1 MIYKTLIWSSDVS
14 EKPSINSIGGEAII
28 LIALL
33 YSGMSNLIKV
43 KSGSNEKGG
52 GKDVIKK
59 SL

>member
-1 MIYKTLIWSSDVS
+1 MFQK
-14 EKPSINSIGGEAII
+14 KPSINSIGGAAII

-43 KSGSNEKGG
+43 KSASDKKEG

>member
-1 MIYKTLIWSSDVS
+1 MIFQKQ
-14 EKPSINSIGGEAII
+14 PSINSIGGAAII

-43 KSGSNEKGG
+43 KSGSDKKEG